1 MEQRPAGRANTMWTG
16 GGAVP
21 QIHVLTMRIEVA
33 PEEARA
39 FERRFIDHLCT
50 TFTEVPGLAS
60 AELEYPRGE
69 ETRHAVVLEFDSE
82 RAAGVFGDSEVSATV
97 FSGGSWEQDGAWIP

>member
-1 MEQRPAGRANTMWTG
+1 MH
-16 GGAVP
+16 VP
-21 QIHVLTMRIEVA
+21 TMRIEVV

-50 TFTEVPGLAS
+50 ALTEVPGRAS

-69 ETRHAVVLEFDSE
+69 DTRHAVVPEFGSG
-82 RAAGVFGDSEVSATV
+82 RAAGAFGYPEVSATV
-97 FSGGSWEQDGAWIP
+97 FFEGSWEQDGAWMP